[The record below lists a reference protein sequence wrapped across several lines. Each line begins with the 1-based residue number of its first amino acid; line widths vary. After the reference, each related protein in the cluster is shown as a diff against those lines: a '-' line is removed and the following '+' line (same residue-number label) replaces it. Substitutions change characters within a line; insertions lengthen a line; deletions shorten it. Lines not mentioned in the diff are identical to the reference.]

1 MNRVFM
7 DRVFMNR
14 VFIDRV
20 HKKRIRFLCTFLVNK
35 RGGAY
40 DKYYRAEGMDVPEA
54 WSSVRQGPSG
64 IGICH
69 ETGKRISRNII
80 ITWR

>member
-1 MNRVFM
+1 M
-7 DRVFMNR
+7 DR

-20 HKKRIRFLCTFLVNK
+20 YKKQIRFLCTFSLNK
-35 RGGAY
+35 SGGMY

-54 WSSVRQGPSG
+54 WSSVRQGPSD
-64 IGICH
+64 IGICY